1 MVNRIEKVE
10 SSWFRGKFNNLPKV
24 NFMKLRF
31 ETGETAA
38 VSKLL
43 LNAEG
48 SITDIKKK
56 SLQVLTQGTGQI
68 PDSFTPDFVFEIT
81 VSLACNS

>member
-1 MVNRIEKVE
+1 MTALRAAVVNRIEKVE

-48 SITDIKKK
+48 NITDIKKI
-56 SLQVLTQGTGQI
+56 SASFNSRYR
-68 PDSFTPDFVFEIT
+68 PDSRLIH
-81 VSLACNS
+81 A